1 MLRTCVN
8 ICILFF
14 LPTTVLALEKSYSVE
29 ELISKAYSH
38 SPEIASDS
46 FKMKASSH
54 LKGAFNYIPDPSLKF
69 NYFTDPIE
77 TRNGPQRY
85 NIMVTQSIPWP
96 GTVVAKGKQARFK
109 EEAFSHKKEAG
120 LRRLG
125 LEVRTLFA
133 TITSL
138 KAIRDTRTEKLEA
151 LKVLKKLILARSS
164 VAKSSLADISRIEIE
179 VTDLEQSLLEL
190 DLNLQ
195 RSLFSLEELVG
206 ERLDQSSFSSAFE
219 EEGFS
224 LSQKA
229 SNEAL
234 KDHPLFKATLAQV
247 KLAEAKKSVEQSKY
261 FPKFS
266 LFASWYKIEKPDPS
280 FAGAANPG
288 KDAFSFGFSLTVPLW
303 TVFSGRSSY
312 EEGLRRA
319 SESDSR
325 GVALK
330 LKKLAD
336 SSLEELKTYEDI
348 INLYEHKS
356 LPSAKKA
363 LKLDLESYSQGAV
376 TVDQIVRDYNKLQDI
391 ESRLITAK
399 KLKFISKS
407 RLISLGL

>member
-1 MLRTCVN
+1 MFKLYVN
-8 ICILFF
+8 VCIALF
-14 LPTTVLALEKSYSVE
+14 LPVTLLASSGTISVE
-29 ELISKAYSH
+29 ELISKASSN

-85 NIMVTQSIPWP
+85 NIMINQQIPWP
-96 GTVVAKGKQARFK
+96 GTVIAKGKQACFK
-109 EEAFSHKKEAG
+109 EETFVHKKDAG
-120 LRRLG
+120 LRRLS

-138 KAIRDTRTEKLEA
+138 KAIKETRREKLEA
-151 LKVLKKLILARSS
+151 LKSLKKLILARSS

-179 VTDLEQSLLEL
+179 VTNLEQSLLEL

-206 ERLDQSSFSSAFE
+206 EKLDQEKFSSNLE
-219 EEGFS
+219 ESSPS
-224 LSQKA
+224 LSRENPK
-229 SNEAL
+229 EAL
-234 KDHPLFKATLAQV
+234 KEHPLFKASLAQV

-266 LFASWYKIEKPDPS
+266 LFASWHKIEKPDPS
-280 FAGAANPG
+280 FAGAASPG
-288 KDAFSFGFSLTVPLW
+288 KDAFSFGFSVTVPLW
-303 TVFSGRSSY
+303 TAFSGRSSY
-312 EEGLRRA
+312 EEGFRRA

-325 GVALK
+325 GIALK
-330 LKKLAD
+330 LKKVAD
-336 SSLEELKTYEDI
+336 ASLEELKTYEDI
-348 INLYEHKS
+348 ISLYEQKS
-356 LPSAKKA
+356 LPSAKNA
-363 LKLDLESYSQGAV
+363 LKLDLESYSQGSV